1 MARTSRTASPRMR
14 EVALNHRVSE
24 FIPRYYQVYMVLQQR
39 IREGEWSRDTLMPT
53 EEEFTQKFGVS
64 RVTIRK
70 ALNMLQAEKL
80 IIREQGRGTFAAPPP
95 RRQPR
100 ANFSGLLENIVDF
113 ELHTQVKVLVFETVK
128 LPDDVAQQLECA
140 PGTMGR
146 KIVRV
151 RSDSEAPFS
160 FTTCYVPEPE
170 ANALNG
176 ESLGNRTVQ
185 AALAAAGVV
194 MTTAEQRLSA
204 TVADMATANY
214 LGVEAGSPLI
224 SMTRV
229 MRTDK
234 NRPVELIRALY
245 RPDKY
250 EYRVNLAR
258 ERGGDAPRWS
268 LRLS

>member
-80 IIREQGRGTFAAPPP
+80 ITREQGRGTFASPPP
-95 RRQPR
+95 RGHAR

-113 ELHTQVKVLVFETVK
+113 ELHTRVKVLVFETVK
-128 LPDDVAQQLECA
+128 LPDDAARQLECP
-140 PGTMGR
+140 PGALGR

-151 RSDSEAPFS
+151 RSDRETPFS
-160 FTTCYVPEPE
+160 YTTCYVPEPE
-170 ANALNG
+170 AKLLNG

-194 MTTAEQRLSA
+194 MTAAEQRLSA
-204 TVADMATANY
+204 TVADLATASF
-214 LGVEAGSPLI
+214 LRVAVGSPLI

-229 MRTDK
+229 VRSDK
-234 NRPVELIRALY
+234 GRPVELVRALY

-258 ERGGDAPRWS
+258 ERGGDAPRWTMTTS
-268 LRLS
+268 

>member
-1 MARTSRTASPRMR
+1 MARTSKTASPRMR

-70 ALNMLQAEKL
+70 ALNMLQEEKL
-80 IIREQGRGTFAAPPP
+80 IDRQQGRGTFALPPP
-95 RRQPR
+95 RRHNR

-113 ELHTQVKVLVFETVK
+113 ELHTKVRVLVFAKVA
-128 LPDDVAQQLECA
+128 LPEQIARSLECA
-140 PGTMGR
+140 TGAPAL

-151 RSDSEAPFS
+151 RSDNQTPFS
-160 FTTCYVPEPE
+160 YTTCYLPEPE
-170 ANALNG
+170 ADLISE
-176 ESLGNRTVQ
+176 ESLGNRTVI
-185 AALAAAGVV
+185 ATLAAAGVAA
-194 MTTAEQRLSA
+194 TTAEQRLSA
-204 TVADMATANY
+204 TVA
-214 LGVEAGSPLI
+214 GVEVAKFLKLEVGAPLI

-229 MRTDK
+229 VRNEDG
-234 NRPVELIRALY
+234 RPVELIQALY

-250 EYRVNLAR
+250 EYRVNLSR
-258 ERGGDAPRWS
+258 DNGGEAPRWTVKM
-268 LRLS
+268 